1 MFNNKLFYGMLLGSS
16 ILATSCSQKTSNP
29 MWNNQNPFFSE
40 SKLPYHTADF
50 SKIKSEDFKPALL
63 QGMVEQLAEI
73 EKIANNSAKP
83 TFENTLV
90 EMEKSGQLLARVS
103 HVFGLLTGADTNETL
118 QAVEEELSPKFAA
131 HSDAIYLNDQL
142 FKRVKALHDAKSTL
156 NLDKESARLLDVYYQ
171 KFELAG
177 ANLSSAQ
184 KEELKKLNGEIASLE
199 TKFSNQLLKGT
210 KAGGVAFSKE
220 ELVGLSDADLESF
233 KQADG
238 TYLVSLLNTTQQPE
252 LQNMTSK
259 ASRKKLF
266 DAAWIRTEKKDENDT
281 RATILTL
288 VKKRAEK
295 AKLLG
300 FNNYAEWNLQDQMAQ
315 NPTAAKKLL
324 NQMIPAATAMANK
337 DAKEFEALAKKE
349 NSANTLTAADWN
361 FYAEKVRKEKYDIDE
376 SAMKPYF
383 VLDSVVENGVFYM
396 AKQLYGI
403 SFKKRTDI
411 PVWNEDVKVYEL
423 FNEDGSQLGLFY
435 TDYFKRDTKQG
446 GAWMSNLVEQ
456 SHLFGTK
463 PVIYNVG
470 NYTKPANGQPAL
482 ISYDDV
488 ITTFHEFGHAL
499 HGFFANQ
506 KYPTLS
512 GTSVSRDFVEFPSQF
527 HEHYATEPSILK
539 NYAKHYQ
546 TNQVIPD
553 ELVAKM
559 KKAANFNKGYSLTE
573 LLSAASLDLSWHTVN
588 VDANIT
594 SVDEFEKQALI
605 DNKTNLPQVPP
616 RYRSSYFSHI
626 FGGGY
631 AAGYFAYIWAE
642 MLDHDAYQWTLEN
655 GGMTR
660 KNGQILRDKVFS
672 QGNSDDLNV
681 IYKNFRGKEPSIEP
695 MLKYHGLK

>member
-1 MFNNKLFYGMLLGSS
+1 MMVGSS
-16 ILATSCSQKTSNP
+16 ILATSCSEKSTNSL
-29 MWNNQNPFFSE
+29 WNDQNPFFKE
-40 SKLPYHTADF
+40 SQLPYHTADF
-50 SKIKSEDFKPALL
+50 SKIKNDDFKPALL
-63 QGMVEQLAEI
+63 QGMAEQLVEI
-73 EKIANNSAKP
+73 NKIANNSAAP
-83 TFENTLV
+83 TFVNTLV
-90 EMEKSGQLLARVS
+90 EMEKSGQLLARVNQ
-103 HVFGLLTGADTNETL
+103 VFGLLTGANTNETL
-118 QAVEEELSPKFAA
+118 QKVEEEMSPKFAA
-131 HSDAIYLNDQL
+131 HSDAIYLNQKL
-142 FKRVKALHDAKSTL
+142 FDRVKTLYANKKSL
-156 NLDKESARLLDVYYQ
+156 NLDTESSRLLDVYYQ
-171 KFELAG
+171 RFELAG
-177 ANLSSAQ
+177 ANLSSSQ
-184 KEELKKLNGEIASLE
+184 KSELEKLNGEIASLE

-210 KAGGVAFSKE
+210 KSGGVTFTKA
-220 ELVGLSDADLESF
+220 ELAGLGDADLEAF

-238 TYLVSLLNTTQQPE
+238 TYLISLLNTTQQPE
-252 LQNMTSK
+252 LQNMSNA

-266 DAAWIRTEKKDENDT
+266 DAAWIRTEKNDENDT

-300 FNNYAEWNLQDQMAQ
+300 FKNYAEWNLQDQMAKT
-315 NPTAAKKLL
+315 PTAAKGLL
-324 NQMIPAATAMANK
+324 NQMIPAATAMAQK

-349 NSANTLTAADWN
+349 NASNILTGADWN
-361 FYAEKVRKEKYDIDE
+361 YYAEKVRKAKYDIDE
-376 SAMKPYF
+376 NEMKPYF
-383 VLDSVVENGVFYM
+383 VLDSVVENGIFFM
-396 AKQLYGI
+396 ATKLYGI
-403 SFKKRTDI
+403 TFKKRTDV

-435 TDYFKRDTKQG
+435 TDYFKRDSKQG

-488 ITTFHEFGHAL
+488 VTTFHEFGHAL

-506 KYPTLS
+506 QYPSLS

-527 HEHYATEPSILK
+527 HEHYVTEPSILK

-546 TNQVIPD
+546 TGATIPD
-553 ELVAKM
+553 ALVEKM
-559 KKAANFNKGYSLTE
+559 KKASNFNKGYTLTE
-573 LLSAASLDLSWHTVN
+573 LLSAASLDLSWHTVSS
-588 VDANIT
+588 DQTIT
-594 SVDEFEKQALI
+594 NVDEFEKQALI

-616 RYRSSYFSHI
+616 RYRSTYFSHI

-642 MLDHDAYQWTLEN
+642 MLDHDAYEWTIEN

-672 QGNSDDLNV
+672 RGNSDDLNV
-681 IYKNFRGKEPSIEP
+681 IYKNFRGKNPSIEP
-695 MLKYHGLK
+695 MLKYHALK